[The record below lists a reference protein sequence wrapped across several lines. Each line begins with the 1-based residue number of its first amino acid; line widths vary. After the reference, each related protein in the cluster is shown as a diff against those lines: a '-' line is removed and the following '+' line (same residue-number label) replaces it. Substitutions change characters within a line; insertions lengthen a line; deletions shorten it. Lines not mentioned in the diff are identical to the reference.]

1 MFRVLSNYYKWVT
14 YNFRCRLSSSVT
26 SLSLNPDDD
35 WVSLE
40 TIQVNKNSYYTEQQ
54 LKHSMTTGIGCENV
68 YFCYLLLCTCLSKR
82 PTVSWIFE
90 MNLKE

>member
-26 SLSLNPDDD
+26 SLSFNPDDD

-40 TIQVNKNSYYTEQQ
+40 IIQVNKNSHYTEQQ

-68 YFCYLLLCTCLSKR
+68 YFFA
-82 PTVSWIFE
+82 IFSSVPVYP
-90 MNLKE
+90 NVLQSLGSLR